1 MRAAVLEEVPGEFSI
16 EQVDVDAPG
25 PREVLVRTAAAG
37 VCHSDLHFMQ
47 GLYPWPT
54 PTVLGHESAGV
65 VEAVGSDVSYVTP
78 GDHVISCVS
87 IFCGECERCLTG
99 HPYLCSNPSVRRGP
113 EDPPRLSRNGE
124 IVWQFADLGSFAE
137 QLLVHERALVKIP
150 DDIPLDRA
158 ALLGCG
164 VMTGVGA
171 VFHTAAV
178 EPASSVAVLG
188 CGGIGLSAVQAA
200 RIAGALHVIA
210 IDAVPAKLDLAR
222 RLGATEVVDA
232 SATDP
237 VAAVRELTGG
247 GADYS
252 FEAIGKKT
260 TAEQAYAMVRQGG
273 TATIIGMVP
282 MGVKVELEGADFLS
296 EKRLQGC
303 LMGSNR
309 FRVDMPRLL
318 DFYRQGRLNLDD
330 MVSERVPLEQVNDAC
345 RALAAGEVARSVVV
359 FE

>member
-1 MRAAVLEEVPGEFSI
+1 MRAAVLEEVPGEFVI
-16 EQVDVDAPG
+16 EDVTVDAPG

-37 VCHSDLHFMQ
+37 VCHSDLHFME

-65 VEAVGSDVSYVTP
+65 VEAVGRDVTYVSA

-99 HPYLCSNPSVRRGP
+99 QPYLCANPSVRRGGD
-113 EDPPRLSRNGE
+113 EPPRLTRRGE
-124 IVWQFADLGSFAE
+124 TVWQFADLGSFAE

-150 DDIPLDRA
+150 HDVPLDRA

-164 VMTGVGA
+164 VLTGVGA
-171 VFHTAAV
+171 VFRTASV
-178 EPASSVAVLG
+178 EPASSVVVLG

-200 RIAGALHVIA
+200 RIAGALRVIA
-210 IDAVPAKLDLAR
+210 VDTVPAKLELAR
-222 RLGATEVVDA
+222 RLGATDTVDA
-232 SATDP
+232 STVDP
-237 VAAVRELTGG
+237 VAAVRELTNG

-260 TAEQAYAMVRQGG
+260 TVEQAYAMVRQGG
-273 TATIIGMVP
+273 TATVIGMVP
-282 MGVKVELEGADFLS
+282 LGVKVELEGADFLS

-318 DFYRQGRLNLDD
+318 EFYRQGRLNLDD
-330 MVSERVPLEQVNDAC
+330 MVSARIPLEGLNDAC
-345 RALAAGEVARSVVV
+345 RALAAGEVTRSVVV
-359 FE
+359 FD